1 MPAVS
6 PTLNESKVRK
16 WGTVLFAIADMG
28 TAIPD
33 DLFGGDYLPIAL
45 PSGFKDLG
53 FITTDGVTAVDSLSS
68 EPTNMLQ
75 SLEAVRT
82 DIAGREMSL
91 SAVFGESNA
100 WVNAL
105 YHSKLV
111 SEFGA
116 DRDGSWDFT
125 EAGISDTPYYRILMF
140 GQDGVGDD
148 AVYRVEAAYK
158 AKVTA
163 KTDRALGRSNP
174 ETFGFTFGLFRDQDL
189 DKTYRRAEDGPSM
202 HTPSTL
208 PVISTVTPTGGAVGD
223 VVKVSGTRFVGVTG
237 ITMDAV
243 TVTDYQVH
251 DANTIYLAIPAT
263 VSGAA
268 DVVVTTSA
276 GASTAYEYTAA

>member
-1 MPAVS
+1 MPDVT

-16 WGTVLFAIADMG
+16 WGTVLFAIADIG
-28 TAIPD
+28 TAIPA
-33 DLFGGDYLPIAL
+33 DLFGVDHLPIAL
-45 PSGFKDLG
+45 PAGFKDLG

-68 EPTNMLQ
+68 EPTTMLQ

-82 DIAGREMSL
+82 DVTGREMNL

-140 GQDGVGDD
+140 GQDGVGDS

-163 KTDRALGRSNP
+163 KTDRALGRTAP
-174 ETFGFTFGLFRDQDL
+174 ETFGFTFGLFRDQNL
-189 DKTYRRAEDGPSM
+189 DKTYRRTEDGPSM
-202 HTPSTL
+202 HSPSTL
-208 PVISTVTPTGGAVGD
+208 PVISAITPSGGAVGD

-251 DANTIYLAIPAT
+251 DSGTIYLAIPAT
-263 VSGAA
+263 VAGAA

-276 GASTAYEYTAA
+276 GASTAYAYTAA

>member
-268 DVVVTTSA
+268 AVVVTTSA
-276 GASTAYEYTAA
+276 GASTAYAYTAA

>member
-1 MPAVS
+1 MPDVT

-16 WGTVLFAIADMG
+16 WGTVLFAIADIG
-28 TAIPD
+28 TAIPA
-33 DLFGGDYLPIAL
+33 DLFGVDHLPIAL
-45 PSGFKDLG
+45 PAGFKDLG

-68 EPTNMLQ
+68 EPTTMLQ

-82 DIAGREMSL
+82 DVTGREMNL

-116 DRDGSWDFT
+116 DKDGAWDFT

-140 GQDGVGDD
+140 AQDGVGDS

-163 KTDRALGRSNP
+163 KTDRALGRTNA

-208 PVISTVTPTGGAVGD
+208 PVVSTVTPSGGAVGD
-223 VVKVSGTRFVGVTG
+223 VIKVSGTRFVGVTG
-237 ITMDAV
+237 ITLDAV
-243 TVTDYQVH
+243 NVTDYQVH
-251 DANTIYLAIPAT
+251 DSSTIYLAIPAT
-263 VSGAA
+263 VAGAA
-268 DVVVTTSA
+268 DLIVTTAA
-276 GASTAYEYTAA
+276 GASTAYAYTAA

>member
-16 WGTVLFAIADMG
+16 WGTVLFAIADTT

-33 DLFGGDYLPIAL
+33 NLFGGDYLPIAL

-82 DIAGREMSL
+82 DVTGREMTL

-105 YHSKLV
+105 YHSKRV

-116 DRDGSWDFT
+116 DRDGAWDFT

-276 GASTAYEYTAA
+276 GASTAYAYTAA